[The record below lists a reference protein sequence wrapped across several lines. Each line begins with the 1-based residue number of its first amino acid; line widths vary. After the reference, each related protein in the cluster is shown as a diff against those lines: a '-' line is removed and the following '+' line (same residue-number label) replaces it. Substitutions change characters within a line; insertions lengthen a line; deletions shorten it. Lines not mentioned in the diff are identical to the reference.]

1 MAVELVTLARGVPML
16 SLATLEDME
25 AMAVELDT
33 LARGVPMLSLATL
46 EDMDMVVM
54 EAMAVELV
62 TLARGVPM
70 LSLATS
76 EDMVDMVD
84 MDSVVRWELLY
95 LKVKKIANTTSIQF
109 CKK

>member
-1 MAVELVTLARGVPML
+1 ML
-16 SLATLEDME
+16 SLATLEDMDMVVME
-25 AMAVELDT
+25 AMAVELVT

-70 LSLATS
+70 LSLATL
-76 EDMVDMVD
+76 EDMEAMVAMED
-84 MDSVVRWELLY
+84 MDSVVRWKLLY
-95 LKVKKIANTTSIQF
+95 LKVKKLANITSIQ
-109 CKK
+109 